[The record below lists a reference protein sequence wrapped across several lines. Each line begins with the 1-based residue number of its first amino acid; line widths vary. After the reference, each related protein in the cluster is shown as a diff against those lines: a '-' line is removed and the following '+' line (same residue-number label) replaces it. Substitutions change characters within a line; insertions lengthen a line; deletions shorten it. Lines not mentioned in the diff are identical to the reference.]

1 MQKRRKGEKKA
12 KTENEKLEE
21 LKAIQKVD
29 RERIQR
35 MSNMVE
41 QLLLLEKGIFILLKN
56 QL

>member
-29 RERIQR
+29 SERIQR

-56 QL
+56 